1 MGKPLDHDELFYYQQ
16 PSNTNPIYVT
26 AFENYPYVMF
36 NPPIGIDLSV
46 LRLIAARYNRSI
58 DVNLVFCQPS
68 QSNTD
73 CISRKASNNNNSIIR
88 LDRTVYQNST
98 AGYVAALTPTT
109 LVLMVPCSGSISVVE
124 LLFKPFEKSLFYLI
138 ACISIGSAILMRR
151 LPKLFRNNLI
161 LLPWCSFESYNLH
174 RTGRLERF
182 TMIGLVLLTFFIR
195 NVFEN
200 KLVAVLSSWPL
211 QAEVNDF
218 QALLDAGWKVKTAM
232 RLETKAL
239 QEDPRWK
246 NAIQYDYFQIVG
258 FRKHAYLTMDRL
270 YECFS
275 TLWRA
280 MKLRFAIEILPEQFN
295 LGYGMYYFGLMDDFA
310 DAFESMQ
317 RRVRTIYLLHPIAKS
332 VETIHA
338 LTPVEDLFPE
348 DDLRDLGG
356 HEVHFVIKENSRQ
369 VRLDGH
375 GFIGTLAHWFRSTVR
390 HLNGT
395 FQIRRATC
403 PKGQNPSE
411 CRWRLVQE
419 CIENSRIMV
428 NPFYSDRTSPD
439 LLISVLSSG
448 VVVLAPNGR
457 ILSDL
462 EVFLEPY
469 DFEVWLTLLVV
480 LGSCLIA
487 QRLFFN
493 TLESSLVLITVCGF
507 ERGEFH
513 RTKGPMTICFAA
525 LTFYAFFML
534 ESYSARIISLMTEK
548 PLTDVPREIADFARF
563 AIRLKTQ
570 SEVHAGSLAVTNRSG
585 IYGQLDY
592 DKTWKFQPCEMQYG
606 IILSDVIAKLYVQRE
621 EFCDRK
627 EFGHHILGESLGL
640 MVDLYVFGRWNPLKL
655 AFLRSQ
661 RRLFEA
667 GFFGL
672 WAAQFERSYVNYW
685 RTRVAIPG
693 EGDEVTML
701 DLSDLGVPF
710 LVLGMG
716 GSLALIAFVFE
727 FIAGLS
733 FWKRLNL
740 KRQVAT

>member
-1 MGKPLDHDELFYYQQ
+1 MSNQANLKIIVALATLHLFICFD
-16 PSNTNPIYVT
+16 P
-26 AFENYPYVMF
+26 
-36 NPPIGIDLSV
+36 
-46 LRLIAARYNRSI
+46 NR
-58 DVNLVFCQPS
+58 
-68 QSNTD
+68 
-73 CISRKASNNNNSIIR
+73 IIR
-88 LDRTVYQNST
+88 YTETTLQY
-98 AGYVAALTPTT
+98 YAALRPATFDIWIYNTYTDPVVEGLVTSTYLTSIPRTLITPTSPS
-109 LVLMVPCSGSISVVE
+109 LPDR
-124 LLFKPFEKSLFYLI
+124 KPSFVILSLSTSQKSLLKLLI
-138 ACISIGSAILMRR
+138 NVDIHTPVFAFCWDDSPQAIGKMS
-151 LPKLFRNNLI
+151 KLLGA
-161 LLPWCSFESYNLH
+161 Y
-174 RTGRLERF
+174 
-182 TMIGLVLLTFFIR
+182 GLT
-195 NVFEN
+195 
-200 KLVAVLSSWPL
+200 KAVLIP
-211 QAEVNDF
+211 
-218 QALLDAGWKVKTAM
+218 TH
-232 RLETKAL
+232 
-239 QEDPRWK
+239 P
-246 NAIQYDYFQIVG
+246 
-258 FRKHAYLTMDRL
+258 
-270 YECFS
+270 FS
-275 TLWRA
+275 
-280 MKLRFAIEILPEQFN
+280 
-295 LGYGMYYFGLMDDFA
+295 
-310 DAFESMQ
+310 
-317 RRVRTIYLLHPIAKS
+317 RTIYLLHPIAKS

-375 GFIGTLAHWFRSTVR
+375 GFIGTHAHWFRSTVR

-627 EFGHHILGESLGL
+627 EFGHHILDESLGL

-655 AFLRSQ
+655 AFQRSQ

-667 GFFGL
+667 GFFAL
-672 WAAQFERSYVNYW
+672 WAAQFERSYVHYW

-733 FWKRLNL
+733 FWKRLNFSKKNMETL
-740 KRQVAT
+740 PHYANTQN